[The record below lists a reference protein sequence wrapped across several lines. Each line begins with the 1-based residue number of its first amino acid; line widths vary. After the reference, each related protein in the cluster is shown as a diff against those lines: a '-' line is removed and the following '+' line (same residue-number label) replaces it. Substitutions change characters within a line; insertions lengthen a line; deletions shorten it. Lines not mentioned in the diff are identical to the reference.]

1 MKHYVSGD
9 KKLCWNNEFIR
20 GRIIDVIPNRAEPE
34 NRKPSNLFNYSN
46 KKTCS
51 QTTIFLVYIRFI
63 I

>member
-34 NRKPSNLFNYSN
+34 NRKPSNL
-46 KKTCS
+46 
-51 QTTIFLVYIRFI
+51 
-63 I
+63 